1 MYREPRSGVGVRNF
15 KKTTLNKQA
24 HLFEQSQTTGGKA
37 MSMQPQERRLSAYAP
52 MNSSLSAYAPVNSSP
67 LVAPKLRLAS
77 AAIQAVDQLGVAT
90 SDEIEKTAEEI
101 MRGATEIVDRLR
113 ELAKAI
119 RQHNEIANEH
129 VAGFCCKATS
139 VFEAVIEL
147 QATLRVNGHEP
158 AAEETDH
165 ATLSLPEFM
174 KKGPAEPDDDEL
186 KSAFAALR
194 FS

>member
-1 MYREPRSGVGVRNF
+1 
-15 KKTTLNKQA
+15 
-24 HLFEQSQTTGGKA
+24 
-37 MSMQPQERRLSAYAP
+37 MQPHARGSSANAP
-52 MNSSLSAYAPVNSSP
+52 MNSSLSAYAPLNSSP
-67 LVAPKLRLAS
+67 LVASKLRLAS

-101 MRGATEIVDRLR
+101 MRGATEIVERLR

-119 RQHNEIANEH
+119 RQRTEIANEH
-129 VAGFCCKATS
+129 VAGFCDKATS

-147 QATLRVNGHEP
+147 QATVRVDGHEP
-158 AAEETDH
+158 AVEETDH

-186 KSAFAALR
+186 KSAFAVFR